1 MKRKLLSMLMAG
13 LMITNSSLVAFA
25 EEMPK
30 ETIVES
36 NQESEEVSNDTVQES
51 DESQNSQLEDTS
63 EQVNSNEKDG
73 DEKEEIETN
82 QCSDDEEIVDGKE
95 TDEETGELEGL
106 FDEDGNPI
114 EEEED
119 LEEELLMEEE
129 DEDIGKIIKFEPLS
143 SIKFDYTPSIEEIE
157 DALPKTVTAIVKG
170 KDEDT
175 EIGVDISFNYD
186 DYCNIAKEDTE
197 NINDETLS
205 YTLEAKV
212 STSYEFVDGIS
223 NPTLSITVLNE
234 GIDLTYQELTDEESQ
249 ITVSGMLP
257 VGAKLV
263 LDYDVSSPD
272 SIKNPI
278 LESWSN
284 ESIESDVIEHPFFQI
299 ITGLSVVDS
308 NDNIFSPIEGC
319 DLLVTHKLSD
329 EDVEKIAGH
338 NYRVFYGETEIEH
351 SFSAEDKT
359 ISFLYSDSF
368 DGDVLTITGIET
380 QYYYTV
386 TFNILSKRKGTDY
399 QMSSSSRLLRGS
411 KVVIPE
417 FYDIEHPNISDID
430 WSDVE
435 ETVTHDAV
443 YTKYIDSKSYD
454 IETGSEDEILE
465 AESYGAIL
473 EVEKLENEKDV
484 SEESVEDSLSG
495 DSEDTDTD
503 AESTEDDSNNT
514 SGETASPEVVIKEED
529 IAIPDSDSEDNESG
543 EDILD

>member
-25 EEMPK
+25 EEIPE

-51 DESQNSQLEDTS
+51 DESPNSQLEDTS

-73 DEKEEIETN
+73 DEKEEMETD
-82 QCSDDEEIVDGKE
+82 QLSDDEEIVDGKE

-175 EIGVDISFNYD
+175 EISVDISFNYD

-263 LDYDVSSPD
+263 LDYDVSFPD

-284 ESIESDVIEHPFFQI
+284 ESIESDVI
-299 ITGLSVVDS
+299 
-308 NDNIFSPIEGC
+308 
-319 DLLVTHKLSD
+319 
-329 EDVEKIAGH
+329 
-338 NYRVFYGETEIEH
+338 NYLMR
-351 SFSAEDKT
+351 
-359 ISFLYSDSF
+359 
-368 DGDVLTITGIET
+368 
-380 QYYYTV
+380 
-386 TFNILSKRKGTDY
+386 
-399 QMSSSSRLLRGS
+399 M
-411 KVVIPE
+411 
-417 FYDIEHPNISDID
+417 
-430 WSDVE
+430 
-435 ETVTHDAV
+435 
-443 YTKYIDSKSYD
+443 
-454 IETGSEDEILE
+454 
-465 AESYGAIL
+465 
-473 EVEKLENEKDV
+473 
-484 SEESVEDSLSG
+484 
-495 DSEDTDTD
+495 
-503 AESTEDDSNNT
+503 
-514 SGETASPEVVIKEED
+514 
-529 IAIPDSDSEDNESG
+529 
-543 EDILD
+543 